1 MVWDLNDFA
10 SKMATKLSLQY
21 SIELTGEVNVT
32 AGILADQNKKNLTRK
47 NPIFLVLITR
57 QLRSGNDL

>member
-10 SKMATKLSLQY
+10 SKMATKSSLQY
-21 SIELTGEVNVT
+21 IIKLTGEVNVT
-32 AGILADQNKKNLTRK
+32 AGKLADQNKRILLER
-47 NPIFLVLITR
+47 ILFVVLITR

>member
-32 AGILADQNKKNLTRK
+32 AGILADQNKKILLER
-47 NPIFLVLITR
+47 ILFVVLITR

>member
-10 SKMATKLSLQY
+10 SKMATKLSLRN

-32 AGILADQNKKNLTRK
+32 AGILADQNKKILLER
-47 NPIFLVLITR
+47 ILFVVLITR

>member
-32 AGILADQNKKNLTRK
+32 AGKLADQNKRILLER
-47 NPIFLVLITR
+47 ILFVVLITR